1 MPGDEDE
8 DVCVYKYGVCA
19 YMGCAVYMRNTE
31 VQKYIALQMVTTLCP
46 FSTEPHNPSIYIH
59 TALQK
64 IWVHYWRQF
73 GIIMVQSGQ
82 LCQGLYLVD

>member
-1 MPGDEDE
+1 M
-8 DVCVYKYGVCA
+8 CVQVWCVWIHGVCS
-19 YMGCAVYMRNTE
+19 VYAKHGGAE
-31 VQKYIALQMVTTLCP
+31 VALQMVTTLCP

-64 IWVHYWRQF
+64 MWVHYWRQF

-82 LCQGLYLVD
+82 LC